1 MLTPTERERYE
12 EKVAAKLDTE
22 TAKSLA
28 RDSLRYEVLRQ
39 MTPAQFAAHHARW
52 IAGDPADRTRSDWYF
67 SDLVD
72 ELAVQ
77 L

>member
-1 MLTPTERERYE
+1 MLTPSERERYDE
-12 EKVAAKLDTE
+12 LVAAKLDTE

-28 RDSLRYEVLRQ
+28 RDSLRYDVLRQ

>member
-1 MLTPTERERYE
+1 MLTPNERERYE

-28 RDSLRYEVLRQ
+28 RDSLRYDVLRQ

-52 IAGDPADRTRSDWYF
+52 IAGDPADRTRSDWYID
-67 SDLVD
+67 DLVD
-72 ELAVQ
+72 EMVVTP
-77 L
+77 

>member
-1 MLTPTERERYE
+1 MMTPTERERYDE
-12 EKVAAKLDTE
+12 LVAAKLDAE

>member
-1 MLTPTERERYE
+1 MMTPTERERYDE
-12 EKVAAKLDTE
+12 LVAAKLDTE

>member
-1 MLTPTERERYE
+1 MMTPTERERYDE
-12 EKVAAKLDTE
+12 LVAAKLDTE

-28 RDSLRYEVLRQ
+28 RDSLRYDVLRQ
-39 MTPAQFAAHHARW
+39 MTPAQFAELHARW